1 MSFIFHGMANAA
13 ALRVSTPA
21 HPASISIIKSSSDL
35 IIAGYA
41 SVEMVDKQGDL
52 ITRGALKDAF
62 GNFMK
67 ADGFRNVQLAHSN
80 IQVGEVINAYTDSN
94 GRLWKSGV
102 DDAGMF
108 VVIKL
113 RDDIE
118 KAREVANEIR
128 KGNLTGFSIG
138 GQAFKRINK
147 SDAKHGNYTEISKL
161 ELHEVTICEKGINPE
176 ASFRILKE
184 DTTMTNE
191 VDALGELASVIDRL
205 SKQLDDMDK
214 EDENKGMHGEMKGMH
229 GEMKGMHDEMKGMHK
244 DMAGEKKPDFLDID
258 GDGDKEE
265 TMEEASED
273 REDDDDDDRD
283 RPKKKKNPMG
293 ELRLAEDDDMTK
305 EMDEDKK
312 KEMKDDK
319 EDKMYKDDMEKSEY
333 SDVITSEYL
342 DWMENT
348 LKSAGVDTGAARAHF
363 DGITKANLGSTPEQ
377 IGDGAD
383 YFGGQVK
390 GRATENGSPSTN
402 AISRAGLGGGGGE
415 VAKAYLSPE
424 NVTAS
429 EIEDAY
435 AVYKAA
441 ALEQQ
446 FKENLNDVFSD
457 RLQKELTQEA
467 QTRAAAE
474 FDARAPLAT
483 IEKAISQLSDRIDNI
498 TTQSPAGEIRKS
510 TRSTVEIPSTEE
522 LGNMSWDEVHNLA
535 GSVFN

>member
-1 MSFIFHGMANAA
+1 MSGVIIGMAPAA
-13 ALRVSTPA
+13 ALRESTPV
-21 HPASISIIKSSSDL
+21 HPASIAIVKSSSDL

-80 IQVGEVINAYTDSN
+80 IQVGEVIKAYTDSD

-184 DTTMTNE
+184 DTTMTSE
-191 VDALGELASVIDRL
+191 IDALGELSSVIDRL
-205 SKQLDDMDK
+205 SKQLDDMGDMKEPKGEDK
-214 EDENKGMHGEMKGMH
+214 ELEEVLDEIE
-229 GEMKGMHDEMKGMHK
+229 DEEG
-244 DMAGEKKPDFLDID
+244 
-258 GDGDKEE
+258 
-265 TMEEASED
+265 
-273 REDDDDDDRD
+273 DDDEDLSLPKDD
-283 RPKKKKNPMG
+283 KIQ
-293 ELRLAEDDDMTK
+293 LAEDDKMADK
-305 EMDEDKK
+305 EEDKK
-312 KEMKDDK
+312 DEKKD
-319 EDKMYKDDMEKSEY
+319 KDDMEKSEY

-363 DGITKANLGSTPEQ
+363 DDVAKANLGSTPEQ

-383 YFGGQVK
+383 YFAGQVK
-390 GRATENGSPSTN
+390 GRATESGSPSTN
-402 AISRAGLGGGGGE
+402 AISRAGLGGGGD
-415 VAKAYLSPE
+415 VAKSYLNPD
-424 NVTAS
+424 NVSAS
-429 EIEDAY
+429 EIEEAY
-435 AVYKAA
+435 AVFKAA
-441 ALEQQ
+441 AMEQQ
-446 FKENLNDVFSD
+446 FKNNLNDVFSE
-457 RLQKELTQEA
+457 RLQKELTTEA

-474 FDARAPLAT
+474 FDARGPLAT
-483 IEKAISQLSDRIDNI
+483 IEKAISQLSDRIDNM
-498 TTQSPAGEIRKS
+498 SVSAPAAEIRKAS
-510 TRSTVEIPSTEE
+510 DNSSVAIPTTEE
-522 LGNMSWDEVHNLA
+522 LANMSWDEVHNLA
-535 GSVFN
+535 GSVWN